1 MAKVKLTKTALKQ
14 QRDNLKQFLRFL
26 PTLQLKK
33 QQLQMEMRLC
43 LDQIARNEERERE
56 SKEEIASWIGFFGP
70 EKDAMRVADA
80 VRIREVD
87 TEILNIAGVEVPHF
101 LGVKFEDRPYDLFEE
116 DLWFDDAVAAVRKIV
131 ELRIERDIIRRQF
144 ELIRQELRVTT
155 QRVNLFE
162 KVKIPESRENIRT
175 IQIYLGDMDTSAV
188 ARSKIAKKK
197 LQEVVAS

>member
-43 LDQIARNEERERE
+43 LDQISRNEERERQ
-56 SKEEIASWIGFFGP
+56 SKEEIASWIGLFGS
-70 EKDAMRVADA
+70 EKEVLRVADA
-80 VRIREVD
+80 VRIQKVNTD
-87 TEILNIAGVEVPHF
+87 ILNIAGVEVPRF
-101 LGVKFEDRPYDLFEE
+101 QGVAFENTPYDLFAE
-116 DLWFDDAVAAVRKIV
+116 DLWFDDAVAAVKMIV
-131 ELRIERDIIRRQF
+131 ELRIEREVIRRQF